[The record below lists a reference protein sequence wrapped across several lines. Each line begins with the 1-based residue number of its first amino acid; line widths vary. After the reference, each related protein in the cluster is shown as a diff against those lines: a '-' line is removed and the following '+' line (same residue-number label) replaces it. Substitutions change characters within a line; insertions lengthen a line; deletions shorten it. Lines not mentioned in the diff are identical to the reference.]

1 MSGFGVTNMITKTWE
16 EMTPEEKKI
25 RLYIKQKNTLDS
37 FLARNAISQAQYDK
51 SLGDLT
57 EKMGMSK
64 VLEEL
69 TQNNQV

>member
-1 MSGFGVTNMITKTWE
+1 MSGFGVTKMITKTWE

-25 RLYIKQKNTLDS
+25 QLYIKQKNTLDS

-57 EKMGMSK
+57 EKMGMSQ

>member
-1 MSGFGVTNMITKTWE
+1 MSELMAINMITKTWD
-16 EMTPEEKKI
+16 EMTPDEKKLQ
-25 RLYIKQKNTLDS
+25 LYIKQKNMLDS
-37 FLARNAISQAQYDK
+37 FLARNAISRAQYDK

>member
-25 RLYIKQKNTLDS
+25 QLYIKQKNTLDS

>member
-1 MSGFGVTNMITKTWE
+1 MITKTWE

-25 RLYIKQKNTLDS
+25 QLYIKQKNTLDS

-57 EKMGMSK
+57 EKMGMSQ

>member
-25 RLYIKQKNTLDS
+25 RLYITQKNTLDS

>member
-1 MSGFGVTNMITKTWE
+1 MHTKSWE

-25 RLYIKQKNTLDS
+25 QLFIKQKNTLDS

-57 EKMGMSK
+57 DKMGMSK
-64 VLEEL
+64 VLEKLSQAKEH
-69 TQNNQV
+69 

>member
-1 MSGFGVTNMITKTWE
+1 MITKTWE
-16 EMTPEEKKI
+16 ELTPEEKKI
-25 RLYIKQKNTLDS
+25 QLYIKQKNMLDS

>member
-1 MSGFGVTNMITKTWE
+1 MITKTWE

>member
-1 MSGFGVTNMITKTWE
+1 MSGFGLTNMITKTWE

-25 RLYIKQKNTLDS
+25 QLYIKQKNTLDS
-37 FLARNAISQAQYDK
+37 FLARNAISQSQYDK